1 MNQTPLYSMWLG
13 PRSKAPVSPAP
24 LARLARS
31 VAAASV
37 RAGGAIVR
45 RASGH

>member
-13 PRSKAPVSPAP
+13 TQPKAPVSVVP
-24 LARLARS
+24 LARVARS
-31 VAAASV
+31 VV

-45 RASGH
+45 KASGR